1 MLQLLMAVL
10 MFVGAYVTHTGKF
23 TMFYSY
29 YNPRMDQS
37 KIDEI
42 EAKRK
47 KKATVLL
54 LVMGVLS
61 ILSAVLSF
69 ASVVFF
75 AELCLALYMFVLVYM
90 LGTLLG
96 GEGNQTIFLILS
108 VVIAFFYFSTS
119 FNQRFHYNYF
129 NFETEGSMI
138 IAGSFET
145 EIKLDDIDSLTLM
158 DKRPDVGTRVGTVYE
173 FNGTFHG
180 RYTLADGKEANLYY
194 NGESQKCIAI
204 SANGEMYYL
213 SMKTDAD
220 NESAIEMI
228 KDVKANG
235 WAAVKDKYLPAETEE

>member
-10 MFVGAYVTHTGKF
+10 MFVGAFLTHTGKF

-37 KIDEI
+37 KIEEI
-42 EAKRK
+42 EIARK

-54 LVMGVLS
+54 VVMGVLAT
-61 ILSAVLSF
+61 LSAIFSF
-69 ASVVFF
+69 NSVIFF
-75 AELCLALYMFVLVYM
+75 AELALALYMLVLVYM

-96 GEGNQTIFLILS
+96 GEGNQTIFTLLAVAAALI
-108 VVIAFFYFSTS
+108 YFASS

-138 IAGSFET
+138 IAGSYET
-145 EIKLDDIDSLTLM
+145 ELKLDDIDSITLM
-158 DKRPDVGTRVGTVYE
+158 DKRPEVGTRVGTVYE

-180 RYTLADGKEANLYY
+180 RYTLQGGKEANLYY

-204 SANGEMYYL
+204 SAGGEMYYL
-213 SMKTDAD
+213 SMKTDED
-220 NESAIEMI
+220 NETAVEMI
-228 KDVKANG
+228 KDVKENG
-235 WAAVKDKYLPAETEE
+235 WEAVQDKYLPDESEE